1 MDIKRIKFERTGGFA
16 GIRLAA
22 DFELGDLPDEQ
33 AHTLTELLGGM
44 GFNEL
49 PERFGDTTAIADG
62 FTYEVTVETQEWK
75 HTVTTGETSSQEKL
89 ETLIDLLTKIAREQA
104 RKK

>member
-33 AHTLTELLGGM
+33 SRTLTALLDDM
-44 GFNEL
+44 DFNKL
-49 PERFGDTTAIADG
+49 PEQLGSMTAIADG
-62 FTYEVTVETQEWK
+62 FVYAVTVETQEWK
-75 HTVTTGETSSQEKL
+75 HTVTTGESSSQESL
-89 ETLIDLLTKIAREQA
+89 ESLINLLTKIARERA